1 MEERY
6 WKQFMLTGKVE
17 DYLLYRQ
24 EQRKEAANETRNT
37 YKWGIESES
46 DCFDRDGAFHG
57 TGWRV

>member
-37 YKWGIESES
+37 YKLGIESVS
-46 DCFDRDGAFHG
+46 DCFDRNGAVRSAS
-57 TGWRV
+57 W

>member
-24 EQRKEAANETRNT
+24 EQRKEAANETGNT

-46 DCFDRDGAFHG
+46 DCFDRNGAVRSAS
-57 TGWRV
+57 W